1 MKDKF
6 SFPAAAAVMASFNE
20 GRAGLIRPATD
31 DGNRLIKRAER
42 LRDALPFRLRTLEA
56 FATDPSSAAVQPDSL
71 DSILQQRYRDG
82 FEEGQRIAEHRALQ
96 ASDQESRRLG
106 KTLGQRVQALTE
118 SFEREFCQQEEAI
131 ADSLT
136 GLAIELAQQL
146 VASHIKLDR
155 HAALGLVRECLAL
168 LPRPARA
175 CRLAMNPA
183 DLEFLRASLVAELA
197 AYEIEL
203 VADASIQ
210 AGGCHLTNDQ
220 MTLDSSLPSRWQN
233 AISAIGALVR
243 LPN

>member
-1 MKDKF
+1 
-6 SFPAAAAVMASFNE
+6 MASFNE
-20 GRAGLIRPATD
+20 GLAGLIRPATD
-31 DGNRLIKRAER
+31 DANRSIDRAER
-42 LRDALPFRLRTLEA
+42 LRDALPFQLRTLEA
-56 FATDPSSAAVQPDSL
+56 FATDPSSAAAQPDSL

-82 FEEGQRIAEHRALQ
+82 FEEGQRVAEHRALQ

-146 VASHIKLDR
+146 VASHISLDR
-155 HAALGLVRECLAL
+155 HAALGIVRQCLTL

-175 CRLAMNPA
+175 CRLTMNPD
-183 DLEFLRASLVAELA
+183 DLEFLRATLGAELA

-203 VADASIQ
+203 VGDASIQ
-210 AGGCHLTNDQ
+210 AGGCHLANDQ
-220 MTLDSSLPSRWQN
+220 MSLDSSLPSRWQH
-233 AISAIGALVR
+233 AITAMGALVR
-243 LPN
+243 SPSS